1 MYMCALPL
9 SALENMREQR
19 RTSPLTSSHASVL
32 TSVDTMGVAVL
43 LTSCIVQNTN
53 DDGMSKFALA
63 APAGKN
69 KEKVHIASCWT
80 QIMKVAAYIYTHTRG
95 QYPCLA
101 TDFKKNYSISMSGR
115 QSLSCSAMRS
125 ELSVPRSSIQWTSK
139 RIDDRQL

>member
-80 QIMKVAAYIYTHTRG
+80 QIMKVAGHIYIHTRAVSIRVLL
-95 QYPCLA
+95 QILKKIIVSACRVVNRYRAQRCDLNCRYPV
-101 TDFKKNYSISMSGR
+101 R
-115 QSLSCSAMRS
+115 RS
-125 ELSVPRSSIQWTSK
+125 NGHR
-139 RIDDRQL
+139 RG